1 MIQFDMESL
10 LKQYTNAVI
19 LIKQKF
25 DGKTDKGGKP
35 YINHLFSVSNSIEK
49 IVNDFMVR
57 EAPEEVISFY
67 KKASITALLH
77 DILEDTDTK
86 PEDLIELGFDSDIV
100 QAVIAIT
107 RRPDE
112 NSYFEYIERLK
123 QNDIAK
129 IVKIY
134 DLENNMDITRLTK
147 LEEKDIKRLIKY
159 WNCWMYLRG
168 QITADNCKN
177 NILK

>member
-1 MIQFDMESL
+1 MTQFDMESL
-10 LKQYTNAVI
+10 LRQYTNAVI

-25 DGKTDKGGKP
+25 DDKTDKGGKP

-57 EAPEEVISFY
+57 ETSEEVISFY

-86 PEDLIELGFDSDIV
+86 QEDLIELGFDSDIV

-112 NSYFEYIERLK
+112 NSYFEFIERLK
-123 QNDIAK
+123 QN
-129 IVKIY
+129 

-147 LEEKDIKRLIKY
+147 FEEKDIKRIIKY

-168 QITADNCKN
+168 QITADECKN
-177 NILK
+177 NIPK